1 MFAIFNL
8 IFKGK
13 KKKKRLAQKNSVEAA
28 KASPQLISFLP
39 GSVAPPKSWIHREA
53 VITARPWG
61 CANLGGQSRSGAG
74 AAPYPSLGAG
84 TEDARERRR
93 SGPGKPPDAAP
104 LVGRGGS
111 ESSARR

>member
-8 IFKGK
+8 IFKGRG
-13 KKKKRLAQKNSVEAA
+13 KKKRLAQKNSVEAA

-39 GSVAPPKSWIHREA
+39 GSVAPPKSWIYREA

-61 CANLGGQSRSGAG
+61 CANLGEQSRSGAG
-74 AAPYPSLGAG
+74 AAPYPSG

-104 LVGRGGS
+104 LVGREGS
-111 ESSARR
+111 EFSARR